1 MMAKLARCAV
11 IVLLVCAAAQARGQ
25 GFTQGGLTGS
35 YFANAT
41 LSGTPSF
48 SRRDVRVRFN
58 WAGLPPGGS
67 TTPSFTAVP
76 AAGFS
81 ARWTGTI
88 VAPSTGLFTFTTTTS
103 GPTRLWLTSPT
114 GTASEIIAY
123 AGHGRATVTGQYR
136 LSAGKLYGV
145 KMEFQDMAQPAVA
158 ELDWAGPGL
167 ARQAIEPAVPLGV
180 NMTSI
185 ADWDGSRVFADTIKQ
200 SRGWAEP
207 DNFAVPVAA
216 DAQGWPTQDFLVI
229 PIAGPP
235 ELNGAYALRFQGLAQ
250 VQLMFGYG
258 TFSVGL
264 RNYGGTLPS
273 GAGYDAATN
282 TTTATMNVT
291 PANGINMFVSFTNT
305 KRSRTAKLGTGLTGL
320 QLMRPT
326 APGADIAYSFQEL
339 FNGGLKSALAPFST
353 VRYMEY
359 LDTNGTTVARWSDRV
374 VPSLPVQAGA
384 EGGALEYAVMLANE
398 TGKDLWIN
406 VPVSADDTYVQNL
419 ARLLRYGSD
428 GVMPYTSPQLHP
440 VFPPV
445 QPNLN
450 VYVEYS
456 NEVWNFSFGQAS
468 TNLKLAEAEVAAGSP
483 LNFDG
488 ETNIYYWG
496 WRRVALRIAQISNLF
511 RSVWGNAAMG
521 TVIRPVLEW
530 QGGDG
535 QATADEQLNFL
546 DDYFNNADGLR
557 HVAIP
562 RPPSYYLWGAG
573 AGWYHTVNDP
583 GAATVDAIYK
593 SGLILPTAVATDAAW
608 AHSFGLKETGYEG
621 GFEIGDD
628 GPDPLQLAAD
638 LDPRAKG
645 FEAAGLKSYF
655 AQGGG
660 LGMIYNI
667 AGASA
672 YGLADP
678 TIYDTATPKLAA
690 VNALVAAAPPKAT
703 LGTVVTG
710 AISLPTTSADI
721 AHDIWG
727 TFGSTV
733 NVGSGN
739 WLNWT
744 VNVATPGNYAI
755 STNLGPAAGQTIVVD
770 GMTIGNSGAT
780 AMLTSGLHG
789 IHVRNLGS
797 GSLAL
802 TALKLAPVVVTSR

>member
-1 MMAKLARCAV
+1 MIAGLARFAFTA
-11 IVLLVCAAAQARGQ
+11 LLVCAVTHAQAQ
-25 GFTQGGLTGS
+25 GFTQGGVTGS

-48 SRRDVRVRFN
+48 SRRDVRVRFD
-58 WAGLPPGGS
+58 WGGLPPGGS
-67 TTPSFTAVP
+67 TTPSFAAVP
-76 AAGFS
+76 ASGFS
-81 ARWTGTI
+81 VRWTGTI
-88 VAPSTGLFTFTTTTS
+88 VAPSTGIFTFTTTTS
-103 GPTRLWLTSPT
+103 GPARLWLTSPT
-114 GTASEIIAY
+114 GTASEIVAY
-123 AGHGRATVTGQYR
+123 AGRGRATNTGRYR
-136 LSAGKLYGV
+136 LMAGKLYGV
-145 KMEFQDMAQPAVA
+145 TMEFQDMAQPAVA

-167 ARQAIEPAVPLGV
+167 AQQAIEPAVPLGV

-185 ADWDGSRVFADTIKQ
+185 ADWDGSRMFADTIKQ
-200 SRGWAEP
+200 SRGWAAP
-207 DNFAVPVAA
+207 DNFSVPLTA

-258 TFSVGL
+258 SFSVGPK
-264 RNYGGTLPS
+264 NYGGTLPS

-282 TTTATMNVT
+282 TTTAVMNIT
-291 PANGINMFVSFTNT
+291 PTDGINMFMTFTNT
-305 KRSRTAKLGTGLTGL
+305 RRSRTAKLNTGLTAI

-326 APGADIAYSFQEL
+326 APGADVAYNFQEL
-339 FNGGLKSALAPFST
+339 FNGGLKAALAPFST

-359 LDTNGTTVARWSDRV
+359 LNTNGSTTAHWSDRML
-374 VPSLPVQAGA
+374 PSVPVQAGPK
-384 EGGALEYAVMLANE
+384 GGALEYAVMLANE

-406 VPVSADDTYVQNL
+406 VPVSADKDYVQNL
-419 ARLLRYGSD
+419 ARLLRFGSD
-428 GVMPYTSPQLHP
+428 GGMPYTLRQLHP

-456 NEVWNFSFGQAS
+456 NEVWNFSFSQAS
-468 TNLKLAEAEVAAGSP
+468 TNLSLAEAEVATGVSP

-496 WRRVALRIAQISNLF
+496 WRRVAQRIAQISVIF
-511 RSVWGNAAMG
+511 RAVWGNAAMG

-546 DDYFNNADGLR
+546 DDYYNNADGLN
-557 HVAIP
+557 HFAVP
-562 RPPSYYLWGAG
+562 HPPSYYLWGAG

-583 GAATVDAIYK
+583 GAATVDAIYR
-593 SGLILPTAVATDAAW
+593 SGLILPTAVAIDAAW
-608 AHSFGLKETGYEG
+608 AHSFGLRETGYEG
-621 GFEIGDD
+621 GFEIGND
-628 GPDPLQLAAD
+628 GPDAIQLAAD
-638 LDPRAKG
+638 LDPRAQT

-678 TIYDTATPKLAA
+678 TIYDTATPKMAA
-690 VNALVAAAPPKAT
+690 VDALVAAAPPRVT
-703 LGTVVTG
+703 LGTPVTG
-710 AISLPTTSADI
+710 AVSLPTTSADI

-727 TFGSTV
+727 SFGSTV
-733 NVGSGN
+733 NVGAGT

-744 VNVATPGNYAI
+744 VNVKTPGTYVI
-755 STNLGPAAGQTIVVD
+755 STNLGPVDGQAIVVD
-770 GMTIGNSGAT
+770 GATIGNSGSAAALT
-780 AMLTSGLHG
+780 AGLHG

-802 TALKLAPVVVTSR
+802 TTLMLTPQ

>member
-1 MMAKLARCAV
+1 MMVRLARCAL
-11 IVLLVCAAAQARGQ
+11 IVVLAFAATRAWAQ
-25 GFTQGGLTGS
+25 GFTQGGLSGS

-41 LSGTPSF
+41 LAGTPSF
-48 SRRDVRVRFN
+48 TRLDVRVRFN

-67 TTPSFTAVP
+67 TTPSYAAVP

-88 VAPSTGLFTFTTTTS
+88 VAPASGFFTFTTTTS
-103 GPTRLWLTSPT
+103 GPARLWLTSPA
-114 GTASEIIAY
+114 GKMSEVIDY
-123 AGHGRATVTGQYR
+123 AGNSLATQNHAYWLTAGQR
-136 LSAGKLYGV
+136 YGV
-145 KMEFQDMAQPAVA
+145 AMEFQDMAQPAVA

-207 DNFAVPVAA
+207 NDFSTPIAS

-235 ELNGAYALRFQGLAQ
+235 ELNGAYALRFSGLAQ
-250 VQLMFGYG
+250 AQLMFGYG

-264 RNYGGTLPS
+264 KNYGGTLPS

-282 TTTATMNVT
+282 TTTATMNIVPT
-291 PANGINMFVSFTNT
+291 DGINMFISFTNT
-305 KRSRTAKLGTGLTGL
+305 QRSRTAKLGTGLTGL

-326 APGADIAYSFQEL
+326 APGADVAYNFHEL
-339 FNGGLKSALAPFST
+339 FNGGLKAALAPFTT

-359 LDTNGTTVARWSDRV
+359 LDTNGTTVAHWADRV
-374 VPSLPVQAGA
+374 LPSLPVQASG

-406 VPVSADDTYVQNL
+406 VPVSADKDYVQNL

-428 GVMPYTSPQLHP
+428 GVMPYTSRQAHP

-456 NEVWNFSFGQAS
+456 NEVWNFSFNQAS
-468 TNLKLAEAEVAAGSP
+468 TNLNLAEAEVAAGSP

-496 WRRVALRIAQISNLF
+496 WRRVAQRIAQISTTF
-511 RSVWGNAAMG
+511 RAVWGNAAMG

-546 DDYFNNADGLR
+546 DDYYNNADGLS
-557 HVAIP
+557 HVAVP
-562 RPPSYYLWGAG
+562 HPPSYYLWGAG
-573 AGWYHTVNDP
+573 AGWYHTVNNP
-583 GAATVDAIYK
+583 AAATVDAIYK
-593 SGLILPTAVATDAAW
+593 SGLVLPTAVATDAAW
-608 AHSFGLKETGYEG
+608 AHSFGLRETGYEG
-621 GFEIGDD
+621 GFEIGND
-628 GPDPLQLAAD
+628 GPNATQLAAD
-638 LDPRAKG
+638 LDPRAEH
-645 FEAAGLKSYF
+645 FESAGLRSYF

-660 LGMIYNI
+660 LGMIYDI

-678 TIYDTATPKLAA
+678 TIYDLTTPKLAA
-690 VNALVAAAPPKAT
+690 ISALVDAAPPKVT

-710 AISLPTTSADI
+710 AVSLSTISADI

-733 NVGSGN
+733 GVGAGT

-744 VNVATPGNYAI
+744 VNVKTAGTYAV
-755 STNLGPAAGQTIVVD
+755 STNLGVVDGQAIVVD
-770 GMTIGNSGAT
+770 GTTIGNSGAT
-780 AMLTSGLHG
+780 AVLAAGLHG

-802 TALKLAPVVVTSR
+802 TTLTLTPQ